1 MSIFDEPVMKVNED
15 ITDYN
20 ENVKDDIENYSKEK
34 KKVIMPE
41 MYPVGLA

>member
-1 MSIFDEPVMKVNED
+1 MKVNED

-34 KKVIMPE
+34 KKLLCQRCIQ
-41 MYPVGLA
+41 